1 MNFIQKKLIGSIII
15 VVIVLALIIWLAVLP
30 LVGKIKYLS
39 QEYLSN
45 QGILAQIDQKEFL
58 FKDLEKDYQEIED
71 ELLIIKGVFLEK
83 EKIVSFIPD
92 LESIAKFTGNI
103 FEITTVM
110 SSSDEEENREKFL
123 SLNIS
128 LRGDFK
134 NLLLFLSNL
143 KDSPYSPYRL
153 LEIDK
158 LSINRL
164 DDEEDYRLETNLR
177 IKVYTK

>member
-1 MNFIQKKLIGSIII
+1 
-15 VVIVLALIIWLAVLP
+15 
-30 LVGKIKYLS
+30 
-39 QEYLSN
+39 
-45 QGILAQIDQKEFL
+45 
-58 FKDLEKDYQEIED
+58 
-71 ELLIIKGVFLEK
+71 
-83 EKIVSFIPD
+83 
-92 LESIAKFTGNI
+92 
-103 FEITTVM
+103 M

-143 KDSPYSPYRL
+143 EDSPYPPYRL